1 MKKSDDFA
9 LLGDVLDAIRRIE
22 DYTRGVSKEN
32 FLDNFM
38 MQDAV
43 MHQIEIIGE
52 ASNSVSEEFQEE
64 HLGLPWMQMRA
75 IRNKIV
81 HDYRGINLQIIW
93 ETVRNDLGVFH
104 LSYKVVKRLKVT
116 GCA

>member
-1 MKKSDDFA
+1 MKQSDDYA
-9 LLGDVLDAIRRIE
+9 LLVNQE
-22 DYTRGVSKEN
+22 DFLEN
-32 FLDNFM
+32 LM

-52 ASNSVSEEFQEE
+52 ASNNISDEFQDKNSQ
-64 HLGLPWMQMRA
+64 LPWMQMRA

-93 ETVRNDLGVFH
+93 DTVKKDLPA
-104 LSYKVVKRLKVT
+104 LKLHVQELL
-116 GCA
+116 GE

>member
-1 MKKSDDFA
+1 MKQSDDLA

-22 DYTRGVSKEN
+22 SYTREVDKKD
-32 FLDNFM
+32 FLENFM

-52 ASNSVSEEFQEE
+52 ASNSIAEEFQDK
-64 HLGLPWMQMRA
+64 HSHLPWMQMRA

-93 ETVRNDLGVFH
+93 DTVQNDLPA
-104 LSYKVVKRLKVT
+104 LKLQVQELL
-116 GCA
+116 GE

>member
-1 MKKSDDFA
+1 MKRNDDLT

-22 DYTRGVSKEN
+22 DYTRSVGKED

-43 MHQIEIIGE
+43 VHQIEIIGE
-52 ASNSVSEEFQEE
+52 ASNSISDEFQEE
-64 HLGLPWMQMRA
+64 HSELPWMQMRA

-93 ETVRNDLGVFH
+93 DTVRNDLPSLEVQVREILGE
-104 LSYKVVKRLKVT
+104 
-116 GCA
+116 